1 MPRILMCSIGVLAAA
16 VSVGAAGA
24 ELVLRIDAIPEG
36 GGELMI
42 EIVGSAAAFDGAE
55 PAAASLRLPARAP
68 AIEIATTA
76 LDPGEYAVRV
86 MHDRNGNGEL
96 DLNLVGM
103 PTEPWGFSNDAAGS
117 FGPPGW
123 DDARFVLSGEGSRH
137 TITLN
142 P

>member
-1 MPRILMCSIGVLAAA
+1 MPWILMCSIGVLAAA
-16 VSVGAAGA
+16 ASVGAAGA
-24 ELVLRIDAIPEG
+24 ELELRIDAIPEG

-96 DLNLVGM
+96 DTNVVGM

-117 FGPPGW
+117 FGPPAW
-123 DDARFVLSGEGSRH
+123 DDARFVLSGEGSRQ